1 METATLTRVRAR
13 KLSQTPF
20 SGAYWLK
27 RQKSSR
33 WVSCR
38 AGLGKARPQTHNAS
52 ASYCVF
58 SWFLPPL
65 FLLKVCIFYL
75 ASGWAG
81 TTGEKKMAVAQ
92 IFLLLASCHRQWI
105 QSLDHWG
112 KLQLGPQKRKSKK
125 VIANQPGHMAFRSVW
140 AGNFNRWENKIT
152 SLKGRACQK
161 LGNPQAAE
169 IPGQKNK
176 RNTKQPSPE
185 PQGQLHTHP
194 APCQRI
200 LRWWESKSCTCA
212 LEIL

>member
-1 METATLTRVRAR
+1 MTNLIRVRETEANWAW
-13 KLSQTPF
+13 KLLP
-20 SGAYWLK
+20 WP
-27 RQKSSR
+27 
-33 WVSCR
+33 
-38 AGLGKARPQTHNAS
+38 GLGQENYLRLPSLEHTGWSVRSRATKSHAEQGWGRQDLKAHNAA

-58 SWFLPPL
+58 SWFLPPM

-105 QSLDHWG
+105 QGLDHCG

-125 VIANQPGHMAFRSVW
+125 VIANQPGHMAFSSVW

-169 IPGQKNK
+169 IPGQKIK
-176 RNTKQPSPE
+176 GTQSSQVLSHRDSYT
-185 PQGQLHTHP
+185 LTL
-194 APCQRI
+194 
-200 LRWWESKSCTCA
+200 LRVKEY
-212 LEIL
+212 